1 MAAMIGPMLRI
12 LVIGLVLLV
21 AVMFMTVNGRRP
33 LPQPE
38 VATYFETPMALPDF
52 DLDAADG
59 SRLSND
65 SLRDGYA
72 LLFFGFTNCPDIC
85 PLTLA
90 QLASAYGSLEQ
101 GAGAAL
107 QVVFVSV
114 DPNRDSADRIAN
126 YLQNFDERFVG
137 ATGSRQR
144 LDPLLRALGV
154 TVMIQEFPDQPGY
167 AVTHN
172 GTIYV
177 IGPGAELIAT
187 MTGSPPAA
195 TIASDFLRVR
205 ALDRKRRGTAASR

>member
-38 VATYFETPMALPDF
+38 VATYFETPMALPRF

-59 SRLSND
+59 SRLSTTTFG
-65 SLRDGYA
+65 DGYA

-90 QLASAYGSLEQ
+90 QLATAYRSLELR
-101 GAGAAL
+101 GAVL
-107 QVVFVSV
+107 PQVVFVSV
-114 DPNRDSADRIAN
+114 DPNRDSADTIAR
-126 YLQNFDERFVG
+126 YLENFDARFVG
-137 ATGSRQR
+137 ATGSRQA

-177 IGPGAELIAT
+177 IGPNAELIAT
-187 MTGSPPAA
+187 MPGSPPAP
-195 TIASDFLRVR
+195 TIASDFLRIT
-205 ALDRKRRGTAASR
+205 ALDRKRRSSAAD